1 MFAAAAPKICGRP
14 VLLDVHDLS
23 TEVFASR
30 HGSAPIAVR
39 IAERLSLRFADHILT
54 VHDDYLE
61 RIRQR
66 GIAREDIS
74 VVLNTPDDRLFPLT
88 PPRPPTRTPR
98 LIYHGTFVA
107 RYGLSAALHAVAAV
121 RHRVPGVRLE
131 LVGDGDFRPEIVR
144 LVGELG
150 LASCVELSAG
160 ALPVDEIPA
169 RIGAAD
175 IGIVPFVD
183 DPFTRAVLPT
193 KLLEYVCAGLPVIV
207 SRNPVIERYFTDD
220 DVFFV
225 QPGEARGHC
234 GGDRTHHRRSRRRHP
249 TGATSTA
256 LLRRGGLADREEA
269 VPRRGR
275 RDDRADD
282 RVAGGEPHPGR
293 RGRGRAAACCRA
305 ADGIRQ
311 AAVRGVGWSLIQS
324 WGGRIAS
331 TAAFVVLA
339 RTLEPSDFGVVALAV
354 ALHRTRS
361 TADQPGIRSEHHPTS
376 RT

>member
-1 MFAAAAPKICGRP
+1 M
-14 VLLDVHDLS
+14 HDLS

-74 VVLNTPDDRLFPLT
+74 VVLNTPDDRLFQLT

-193 KLLEYVCAGLPVIV
+193 KLLEYVCAGLPVVV

-225 QPGEARGHC
+225 QPGE
-234 GGDRTHHRRSRRRHP
+234 P
-249 TGATSTA
+249 
-256 LLRRGGLADREEA
+256 EA
-269 VPRRGR
+269 I
-275 RDDRADD
+275 
-282 RVAGGEPHPGR
+282 
-293 RGRGRAAACCRA
+293 AAAIERIIDDPEDAIRRA
-305 ADGIRQ
+305 RRAQRFF
-311 AAVRGVGWSLIQS
+311 AEEGWP
-324 WGGRIAS
+324 IAKKR
-331 TAAFVVLA
+331 F
-339 RTLEPSDFGVVALAV
+339 LAV
-354 ALHRTRS
+354 VDEMIER
-361 TADQPGIRSEHHPTS
+361 
-376 RT
+376 